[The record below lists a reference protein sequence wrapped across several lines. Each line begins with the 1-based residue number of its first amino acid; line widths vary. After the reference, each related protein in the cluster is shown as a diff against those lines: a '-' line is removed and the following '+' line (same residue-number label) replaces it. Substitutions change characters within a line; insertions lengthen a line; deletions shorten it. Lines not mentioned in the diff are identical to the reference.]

1 MAKYKI
7 ITCDLCGGRIYKNG
21 IFEGRFEGSVKIP
34 ARVLKKD
41 FEAMDKDGTVF
52 TYPGWRRQKYY
63 ICAKCVNTIKAYCI
77 KQRGDADDD

>member
-21 IFEGRFEGSVKIP
+21 IFEGDFEGSVKIS

-41 FEAMDKDGTVF
+41 FEAMDKNGNTF
-52 TYPGWRRQKYY
+52 LYPGWRRREYY
-63 ICAKCVNTIKAYCI
+63 ICAKCVKTIKEYCK
-77 KQRGDADDD
+77 KQQGGADDD